1 MYWLTTAFQR
11 FASYEAR
18 NQILARVHHI
28 SDYSPAFRKTQDFH
42 TLVHMHHVMGR
53 VWEHSAALAA
63 QYVQQQHEARRKH
76 DMLCKS
82 AEAALRVVC
91 EGGFAPN

>member
-1 MYWLTTAFQR
+1 
-11 FASYEAR
+11 
-18 NQILARVHHI
+18 
-28 SDYSPAFRKTQDFH
+28 
-42 TLVHMHHVMGR
+42 MGR

>member
-1 MYWLTTAFQR
+1 
-11 FASYEAR
+11 
-18 NQILARVHHI
+18 
-28 SDYSPAFRKTQDFH
+28 
-42 TLVHMHHVMGR
+42 MGR

-76 DMLCKS
+76 DVLYKS

-91 EGGFAPN
+91 EGVFAPN